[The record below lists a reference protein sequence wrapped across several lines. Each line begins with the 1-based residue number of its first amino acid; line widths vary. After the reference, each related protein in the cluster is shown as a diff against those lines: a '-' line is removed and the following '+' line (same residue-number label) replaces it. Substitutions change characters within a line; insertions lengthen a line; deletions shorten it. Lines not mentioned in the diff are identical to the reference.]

1 MPISALGT
9 FFTTTSGPGT
19 FVAQQAAIT
28 AFSDTG
34 PLWVIFNRAP
44 PGGQSIYLRWLK
56 LLLGGTAPTATV
68 SLDCAVRTDVGPKV
82 PTGATQF
89 ANPASV
95 NVDGRDGTLSVAT
108 YYAYTVAAAMVTPAS
123 SASVRQCAYGRIP
136 TSLGIVGDEYTFEF
150 GTTESTKSM
159 VPGLTATRATAAAQL
174 SEKMAPVVIAP
185 GTWATIH
192 LWWLTAATNAPSW
205 SWEIGHYEAL

>member
-1 MPISALGT
+1 MPLSALGT
-9 FFTTTSGPGT
+9 FYTTTSGPGT

-44 PGGQSIYLRWLK
+44 AGGQSIYLRWLK

-68 SLDCAVRTDVGPKV
+68 SLECAVRTDVVSKV
-82 PTGATQF
+82 PTSAATSF
-89 ANPASV
+89 TNPTPA
-95 NVDGRDGTLSVAT
+95 NVDGRDASLSVST
-108 YYAYTVAAAMVTPAS
+108 FWAYTVTTALVTPVS

-136 TSLGIVGDEYTFEF
+136 TGLGIVGDEYTFEF
-150 GTTESTKSM
+150 GLTESIKGAAA
-159 VPGLTATRATAAAQL
+159 GLTAARAAAVAQL

-185 GTWATIH
+185 GMYATIH

-205 SWEIGHYEAL
+205 SWEIGHYEL